1 MCETKNLSVNSTLQN
16 SVSRS
21 QVVKIRPHAIEPS
34 AKAIR
39 TLKKLQRK
47 FTAEQLSDE
56 DLEIPRL

>member
-21 QVVKIRPHAIEPS
+21 QVVIIQPHVTQPS
-34 AKAIR
+34 TKAMR